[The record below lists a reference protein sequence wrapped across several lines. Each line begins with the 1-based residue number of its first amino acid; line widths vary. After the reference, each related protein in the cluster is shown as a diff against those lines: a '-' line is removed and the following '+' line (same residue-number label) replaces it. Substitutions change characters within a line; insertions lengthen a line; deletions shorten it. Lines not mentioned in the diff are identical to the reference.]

1 MRPVY
6 MIAACRTP
14 VAPRGGALAD
24 LDVHELGAAV
34 IATVLQHAPA
44 FKTAVDGVIMGSA
57 LCAGGNAARMA
68 ALAAGLSDHVPA
80 LTIDTQCCS
89 GLDAIALASARI
101 AAGHARAMIA
111 GGMESFSRAPM
122 RAVRPREKGGGAPQ
136 FYARP
141 PFAPWP
147 DRDPDLTKAA
157 AQLARAQGF
166 TRRQQEAFAIASHAK
181 ALIAG
186 PDETAIVPLAGLA
199 RDAFTRHLTPQL
211 CARMPGLA
219 GDDIHGLTAATI
231 ACEADAAAAVLLVG
245 EELLPVLPAGVCAL
259 RIEAAEQAGGDPAM
273 PALASAAAI
282 ARALERSGLT
292 AGNLAAIEL
301 MEAYAAQAM
310 ANIASAGLPESR
322 VNASGGALARGH
334 PIGAS
339 GAILAV
345 NLFYQ
350 LQSMQRSSAGLAV
363 IAAAGGLASALVM
376 RNA

>member
-34 IATVLQHAPA
+34 IAAILQHAPA

-89 GLDAIALASARI
+89 GLDAIALATARI
-101 AAGHARAMIA
+101 AAGHASAMIA

-122 RAVRPREKGGGAPQ
+122 RAVRPREKGGAPQ

-147 DRDPDLTKAA
+147 DRDPDLTEAA

-186 PDETAIVPLAGLA
+186 PAETAIVPLAGLA
-199 RDAFTRHLTPQL
+199 RDAFARKLTPQL
-211 CARMPGLA
+211 CARMPVLA
-219 GDDIHGLTAATI
+219 GDDVHGLTAATI

-245 EELLPVLPAGVCAL
+245 EELLPALPAGVRAL
-259 RIEAAEQAGGDPAM
+259 RIEAAEPVGGDPAM

-282 ARALERSGLT
+282 GRALERSGLT

-322 VNASGGALARGH
+322 VNACGGALARGH

-345 NLFYQ
+345 NLFYRM
-350 LQSMQRSSAGLAV
+350 QSMQRGSAGLAV